1 VPAWSVPPRVLLVED
16 DAVSRRL
23 SSKFLQVF
31 GCTIDVAVDGDS
43 AVNKMN
49 LEKYDLVLMDI
60 VMPKLDGV
68 SATSLIRKFDPRT
81 PIISM
86 TSNSK
91 PHDIMYYFSQG
102 MNDILPKPFTK
113 EGLLDM
119 LEKHL
124 FHLKVA
130 DAIRNHVPRGV
141 GIPPL
146 NDENFNQA
154 LMVASQSYNG
164 HAPAIATQPNGENTE
179 QDEGKTNPFAGMGLS
194 DEHYAMIL
202 QNFVNGGGPEAP
214 GSEDPNAGSAAP
226 VPIFGFG
233 ISSQPISLGE
243 KRPLEDAMDR
253 EGNKRSRFQV
263 IE

>member
-1 VPAWSVPPRVLLVED
+1 
-16 DAVSRRL
+16 
-23 SSKFLQVF
+23 
-31 GCTIDVAVDGDS
+31 
-43 AVNKMN
+43 
-49 LEKYDLVLMDI
+49 
-60 VMPKLDGV
+60 MPKLDGV

-91 PHDIMYYFSQG
+91 PHDILYYFSQG

-113 EGLLDM
+113 EGLLGM

-124 FHLKVA
+124 IHLKLS

-154 LMVASQSYNG
+154 LIVSSQPYNLHG
-164 HAPAIATQPNGENTE
+164 QSLIANSNGERTD
-179 QDEGKTNPFAGMGLS
+179 QDSKANPLAGMGVS
-194 DEHYAMIL
+194 DDHYAML
-202 QNFVNGGGPEAP
+202 MHNLAAADGSNVNG
-214 GSEDPNAGSAAP
+214 SAGDSNSNI
-226 VPIFGFG
+226 PIFGFV
-233 ISSQPISLGE
+233 SSTQSFSLTE
-243 KRPLEDAMDR
+243 KRPLDDGHDR
-253 EGNKRSRFQV
+253 DENKRGRFEV

>member
-1 VPAWSVPPRVLLVED
+1 MEFVLYNLTNH
-16 DAVSRRL
+16 L
-23 SSKFLQVF
+23 SLQ
-31 GCTIDVAVDGDS
+31 
-43 AVNKMN
+43 
-49 LEKYDLVLMDI
+49 DI

-113 EGLLDM
+113 EGLLGM

-124 FHLKVA
+124 IHLRLS

-154 LMVASQSYNG
+154 LMVASQSYSIHG
-164 HAPAIATQPNGENTE
+164 QPTLAPLTSGEGDDQE
-179 QDEGKTNPFAGMGLS
+179 EGRTNPFAGMGVS
-194 DEHYAMIL
+194 DEYYAMIL
-202 QNFVNGGGPEAP
+202 QNFVTSGVP
-214 GSEDPNAGSAAP
+214 DPSSSGETMSGNTTSI
-226 VPIFGFG
+226 PIFGFG
-233 ISSQPISLGE
+233 TGSQSFNGAE
-243 KRPLEDAMDR
+243 KRPLHDANDR
-253 EGNKRSRFQV
+253 EDNKRGRFEI

>member
-1 VPAWSVPPRVLLVED
+1 
-16 DAVSRRL
+16 
-23 SSKFLQVF
+23 
-31 GCTIDVAVDGDS
+31 
-43 AVNKMN
+43 
-49 LEKYDLVLMDI
+49 
-60 VMPKLDGV
+60 MPKLDGV

-164 HAPAIATQPNGENTE
+164 HGPTLAVQPNGENAE
-179 QDEGKTNPFAGMGLS
+179 QEEGKGNPFAGMGLS

-202 QNFVNGGGPEAP
+202 QNFVNNGGTDGT
-214 GSEDPNAGSAAP
+214 GSGDPISSSGHP
-226 VPIFGFG
+226 IPIFGFG
-233 ISSQPISLGE
+233 ISSQPLSLGE
-243 KRPLEDAMDR
+243 KRPLDDPQDR
-253 EGNKRSRFQV
+253 EDNKRSRFQV